1 MNALHHDD
9 DCSFPT
15 CDEDG
20 AGEPRGRLASGTG
33 VACSLPM
40 ANARPT
46 SSKPAGA
53 SRELIHDL
61 RSPLQ
66 AIGLHAALLR
76 RELSRGQDAGLHHV
90 ETILREVRR
99 IQALMERSPGR

>member
-1 MNALHHDD
+1 MNALLHDD
-9 DCSFPT
+9 ESAPDERAPARPT
-15 CDEDG
+15 RFA
-20 AGEPRGRLASGTG
+20 AGTQ

-46 SSKPAGA
+46 QSSTAVA
-53 SRELIHDL
+53 SNELIHDL

-76 RELSRGQDAGLHHV
+76 RELTRGQDAGLHHV

-99 IQALMERSPGR
+99 IQALMERSPRR